1 MPNEV
6 SEACQFEYI
15 VKKSQFITYIYPI
28 ESKKDVHLHINTLK
42 KRYPDARHICY
53 AFLVGN
59 HSGMA
64 DDGEPSG
71 TAGKPIFSILQ
82 YNDLVNTL
90 AVVVRYFGGIKLGA
104 GGLIRAYGQAV
115 NQCLDQTTL
124 IKQIPKTSINVT
136 CDFSLENKIRHF
148 CSNEDNKSH
157 EILQC
162 QYSNDLTMTITLPS
176 SEVNN
181 TTKQLIELCAG
192 NVDVLVLE

>member
-1 MPNEV
+1 MPNEI
-6 SEACQFEYI
+6 SQACSFEYI
-15 VKKSQFITYIYPI
+15 VKKSQFITYVFPI
-28 ESKKDVHLHINTLK
+28 ESKKDVQSHISDLK
-42 KRYPDARHICY
+42 KQYPDARHICY

-82 YNDLVNTL
+82 HNDLVNTL

-124 IKQIPKTSINVT
+124 IEQIPKSQIQAI
-136 CDFSLENKIRHF
+136 CDFSLENKIRHY
-148 CSNEDNKSH
+148 CSANNID
-157 EILQC
+157 ILDC
-162 QYSNDLTMTITLPS
+162 QYSSNLTITLNLPTCD
-176 SEVNN
+176 VDATNCA
-181 TTKQLIELCAG
+181 LVELCSG
-192 NVDVLVLE
+192 SVDVLVLD

>member
-1 MPNEV
+1 MPNEI
-6 SEACQFEYI
+6 SKACQFEYI

-28 ESKKDVHLHINTLK
+28 ESKKDVQKHIADLK

-82 YNDLVNTL
+82 HNDLVNTL

-124 IKQIPKTSINVT
+124 IRQIPKTTIDVI

-148 CSNEDNKSH
+148 CSNEANSNH
-157 EILQC
+157 EILEC
-162 QYSNDLTMTITLPS
+162 QYTNNLSMSIMLPAT
-176 SEVNN
+176 EVEN
-181 TTKQLIELCAG
+181 TTNQLIELCAG
-192 NVDVLVLE
+192 NVDVLVQQ